1 MKHLILI
8 LLAGCIILPCAA
20 REKIVDTLLY
30 TTPLTATGYSH
41 SSVYCIGSNIPKWE
55 IKTEENNKKA
65 EAPLPGLVGIGMTA
79 HGYDIVF
86 SKYPLKLFTTATTLS
101 YRHESTKQTMTRE
114 DGLADSIL
122 QMLASDSIVLPTAV
136 LQSSTL
142 DHIRYQ
148 YEVRFNTIRLFDA
161 QQNLPFAVNPYIG
174 VGLFVD
180 AGFGELKQHS
190 IDSTTEMTRPLLDTI
205 FKMFD
210 SNYTRVN
217 VDMGLAVPIGVEI
230 FPFSKSSI
238 TALNYFGIS
247 VTYTLFTRYRMYSY
261 PDKTVNP
268 YKDIYDTYNNSSNNN
283 NNNSNDSSGN
293 SSSDKKSDVK
303 IGWFGFKNIKADNE
317 FRIAVHYSF

>member
-1 MKHLILI
+1 MKHLTLI

-20 REKIVDTLLY
+20 RGKTVDTLLY

-41 SSVYCIGSNIPKWE
+41 TSVYRIGSNIPKWE
-55 IKTEENNKKA
+55 IKTEENTTKTGTS
-65 EAPLPGLVGIGMTA
+65 LPGLIGIGMTA

-86 SKYPLKLFTTATTLS
+86 SKYPFKLFTTATTLS
-101 YRHESTKQTMTRE
+101 YRHETTKQTMTRE
-114 DGLADSIL
+114 EGLADSIL
-122 QMLASDSIVLPTAV
+122 QMLASNSIVLPTAV

-148 YEVRFNTIRLFDA
+148 YEVRLNTIQLFDA

-174 VGLFVD
+174 AGLFVD

-190 IDSTTEMTRPLLDTI
+190 IDSTTQMSSSLDTI
-205 FKMFD
+205 FKKFD
-210 SNYTRVN
+210 STYTRVN
-217 VDMGLAVPIGVEI
+217 VDVGLAIPIGVEI

-247 VTYTLFTRYRMYSY
+247 FTYTLFTRYRMYSY
-261 PDKTVNP
+261 PDRTVNP

-283 NNNSNDSSGN
+283 NSGDSSGS
-293 SSSDKKSDVK
+293 SSSDNNSVK